1 MPETDCSILVAR
13 KVYRAGERISL
24 TAPPMATHGSAHALT
39 VKKTTDPVACWSDT
53 TTPQL
58 GTLNRAGPYSPRDI
72 RSFVVLHCN
81 NFIMIT
87 VLYNEIN
94 KTGHEML
101 IRNKDLD

>member
-1 MPETDCSILVAR
+1 MAVHSF
-13 KVYRAGERISL
+13 ISQ
-24 TAPPMATHGSAHALT
+24 
-39 VKKTTDPVACWSDT
+39 KTTDPVACWSDT

-58 GTLNRAGPYSPRDI
+58 GTLNRVRLYSTRDI
-72 RSFVVLHCN
+72 RSFVVLHCY

-101 IRNKDLD
+101 IRDKDLD